1 MAQFFR
7 ILGRFAGRA
16 IRSHAF
22 DRAVTVM
29 AGYVVSEMRLIDL
42 KAKRTILK
50 RKHTNH
56 INLLGRTVYS
66 LIINDINPVSENHI
80 HTIVRV
86 LGEIEQEITVVEEEL
101 ERRRRME
108 REKQKHTENN
118 CQKTDS

>member
-7 ILGRFAGRA
+7 TLGRFAGQA

-22 DRAVTVM
+22 DKAVTVM

-80 HTIVRV
+80 LNIVRV
-86 LGEIEQEITVVEEEL
+86 LGEIEQEIAVVEEEM
-101 ERRRRME
+101 ERRRKMDI
-108 REKQKHTENN
+108 EKRKNKESNF
-118 CQKTDS
+118 QKTGN